1 MRQVSRGFL
10 LVAATMALAACA
22 SHAPVTSAA
31 TAAVPAADTS
41 GVPKGYFRKTKG
53 HKDYFCRLQAVTG
66 SHTLKTEI
74 CVTPDEYAAGN
85 TGTAS
90 LSMNPDARQ
99 QH

>member
-10 LVAATMALAACA
+10 LVAAAMALAACA
-22 SHAPVTSAA
+22 SHAPVNSAP
-31 TAAVPAADTS
+31 TAAAN
-41 GVPKGYFRKTKG
+41 GVPKGYFRKMKG
-53 HKDYFCRLQAVTG
+53 HKEYYCRLQGVTG

>member
-1 MRQVSRGFL
+1 MTRLSTGFL
-10 LVAATMALAACA
+10 LVAATAVLAACA
-22 SHAPVTSAA
+22 SHAPVNSAA
-31 TAAVPAADTS
+31 TAAVPAAGTS

-53 HKDYFCRLQAVTG
+53 HKEYFCRLQGVTG

-85 TGTAS
+85 AGAAS